1 MVALTTATTLP
12 AWTDK
17 NIDVLDLSD
26 EGIFANFLYAE
37 LDDYIEEFL
46 GESEV
51 EFENYAVLETI
62 Q

>member
-1 MVALTTATTLP
+1 MVALTTAAPLP

-26 EGIFANFLYAE
+26 EGTFANYLYAE
-37 LDDYIEEFL
+37 LDDYIGEFL
-46 GESEV
+46 DDSEV